1 MADGVLAGKVAMI
14 TGGSRGLGRRMA
26 VAFAREGAQVIVA
39 SRKYNACQETVAEIE
54 TAGGSA
60 FAYACHVGRWAEV
73 DALVDAAYDQ
83 FGRVDVLV
91 NNAGMSPGYD
101 SLEQVDEALYDKVL
115 DVNLKGP
122 FHLTALI
129 GSRMARGDG
138 GSILNISST
147 AAVRPGPTNLPY
159 AAAKA
164 GLNALT
170 LGFARA
176 FGPTVRVNAIM
187 AGPFRTTIAEHWDPE
202 FMAEV
207 CATQVLG
214 RIGEPDEIVGSALY
228 FAGSASTYTTGAIL
242 SVDGGLA

>member
-1 MADGVLAGKVAMI
+1 
-14 TGGSRGLGRRMA
+14 MA
-26 VAFAREGAQVIVA
+26 VAFAREGARVIVA
-39 SRKYNACQETVAEIE
+39 SRKSDACEQTVAEIE
-54 TAGGSA
+54 TEGGSA
-60 FAYACHVGRWAEV
+60 FAYPCHVGRWAEV
-73 DALVDAAYDQ
+73 DALVEAAYNR

-101 SLEQVDEALYDKVL
+101 SLEDVGEALYDKVL

-129 GSRMARGDG
+129 GSRMARGAG

-147 AAVRPGPTNLPY
+147 AAVRPDPSNLPY

-187 AGPFRTTIAEHWDPE
+187 AGPFRTGIAEHWDAE
-202 FMAEV
+202 FMARV
-207 CATQVLG
+207 CAAQALG

-228 FAGSASTYTTGAIL
+228 FAGPASTYTTGAIL
-242 SVDGGLA
+242 AVDGGLA